1 MTTSSKKLTG
11 YVTFTPEGGGISQT
25 FGPDDELPDWA
36 AKQIKPEHTAE
47 VSSDVDDLPVPGP
60 GQVPGEGMSDEEKD
74 EARKKAERERK
85 AAQRAA
91 VKTKA
96 ENDAAAL
103 KAAEDAE
110 AARKAEEEAAKAAA
124 GGA

>member
-1 MTTSSKKLTG
+1 MADKVLKGYATFSDSS
-11 YVTFTPEGGGISQT
+11 GISHT
-25 FGPDDELPDWA
+25 FGPEDKLPDWA
-36 AKQIKPEHTAE
+36 AEMADD
-47 VSSDVDDLPVPGP
+47 SDFVADDSDADLPVAGP
-60 GQVPGEGMSDEEKD
+60 GQVAGEGMSDEEKD

-91 VKTKA
+91 AKTKA

-110 AARKAEEEAAKAAA
+110 AARKAEEDAAAKQ
-124 GGA
+124 GGGS